1 MRRFSFLIVV
11 LLPVC
16 LLAYTGYMIFSEC
29 SATPA
34 NNKVTISWV
43 TKSEQGVSKFKIV
56 RSTSIDGLYGEIG
69 SVMAKGLGSNYT
81 FTDTNVIFKDSQT
94 FFYKIHAVNSNNAV
108 VEESGSLLVNP
119 NISGIFRTWGAI
131 KAIFR

>member
-1 MRRFSFLIVV
+1 MRRISLIIAV
-11 LLPVC
+11 LLPVY
-16 LLAYTGYMIFSEC
+16 LLALTGYIIFSEC

-43 TKSEQGVSKFKIV
+43 TKTESGVSKFIIL
-56 RSTSIDGLYGEIG
+56 RSLDDKVFSEVGNTLARGTAG
-69 SVMAKGLGSNYT
+69 NYS
-81 FTDTNVIFKDSQT
+81 FTDANVIFKDTQT
-94 FFYKIHAVNSNNAV
+94 FFYKIRAVRSNNTII
-108 VEESGSLLVNP
+108 EDSESLLVNP